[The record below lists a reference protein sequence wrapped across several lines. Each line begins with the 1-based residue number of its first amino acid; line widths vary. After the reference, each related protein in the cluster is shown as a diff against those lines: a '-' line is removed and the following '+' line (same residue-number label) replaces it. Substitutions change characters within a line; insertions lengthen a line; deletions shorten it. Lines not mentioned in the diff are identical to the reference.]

1 VRAEY
6 DEGMVAMSAGDND
19 RAVELFYN
27 ALEAG
32 ALVSRPAAR
41 LARAEGLARLH
52 RSEEAEAELRLVALE
67 PVTPADRPAVLVAR
81 MTHIQGL
88 IALSRGDLELARTRF
103 EEAVAAWRRISLAF
117 DADEYLGNLV
127 DLGRPTAGTVEPT
140 QELRAWSRSSPTLK
154 GAHMPTFDDATTTTA
169 PVEEVWKLL
178 YDPARLIEWW
188 EGIERIETHGTD
200 GKGNV
205 TIWPDGYPDFPMP
218 QNLRTDA
225 DGKRVTV
232 SCLVSD
238 LVFAWKL
245 EPLEDGTRIAVHVEI
260 PEAEAFRLDDQRAA
274 ISASLRALA
283 ELANDGLPA
292 RG

>member
-1 VRAEY
+1 
-6 DEGMVAMSAGDND
+6 
-19 RAVELFYN
+19 
-27 ALEAG
+27 
-32 ALVSRPAAR
+32 
-41 LARAEGLARLH
+41 
-52 RSEEAEAELRLVALE
+52 
-67 PVTPADRPAVLVAR
+67 
-81 MTHIQGL
+81 
-88 IALSRGDLELARTRF
+88 
-103 EEAVAAWRRISLAF
+103 
-117 DADEYLGNLV
+117 
-127 DLGRPTAGTVEPT
+127 
-140 QELRAWSRSSPTLK
+140 
-154 GAHMPTFDDATTTTA
+154 MPTFDDATTTTA

-225 DGKRVTV
+225 DGKLVTI